1 MVLPVPG
8 WLWAATIA
16 ALLLLLAVDLFLAV
30 RRPHAVGVREA
41 TAWLVFYFGL
51 AVVFAAGVWVFGG
64 AGPGVD
70 FVTGYLT
77 EYSLSVDNLF
87 VFVVI
92 LSAFAVPAVHQQR
105 VLLFGIVIALV
116 LRAALIFLGGAAINQ
131 FSWVFWIFG
140 GFLVF
145 TAVQLARQREQSHE
159 YQEGALVRLLR
170 KRFRVTEDYVGGRSL
185 VRIDGELWLTPMF
198 VVMVAVGSADLLF
211 AVDSIPAIYGI
222 TQDTYLVFAAN
233 AFALLGLRQLYFLIG
248 HLLDR
253 LIYLSYGLAVI
264 LGFIGVKLIFH
275 ALKKNELPFLNGGE
289 PVGWVPEISNWLS
302 LGVVAGVLVVTAVV
316 SLVATRRRA
325 A

>member
-1 MVLPVPG
+1 MLLQVPG

-16 ALLLLLAVDLFLAV
+16 ALIALLAVDLTLAV

-51 AVVFAAGVWVFGG
+51 AVIFAVGVWYFGSAESG
-64 AGPGVD
+64 ID

-92 LSAFAVPAVHQQR
+92 LSTFAVPAVHQQR

-116 LRAALIFLGGAAINQ
+116 LRAALIFIGGAAINQ

-145 TAVQLARQREQSHE
+145 TAVQLARQRETSHE

-170 KRFRVTEDYVGGRSL
+170 RRFRVTEDYVGGRSL
-185 VRIDGELWLTPMF
+185 VRVDGKLWLTPMF

-253 LIYLSYGLAVI
+253 LVYLSYGLAVI
-264 LGFIGVKLIFH
+264 LGFIGIKLVFH
-275 ALKKNELPFLNGGE
+275 ALKKNELPFINSGQ
-289 PVGWVPEISNWLS
+289 PVTWVPEISNWLS
-302 LGVVAGVLVVTAVV
+302 LGVVAGVLVVTAVA
-316 SLVATRRRA
+316 SLVATRRRSV
-325 A
+325 